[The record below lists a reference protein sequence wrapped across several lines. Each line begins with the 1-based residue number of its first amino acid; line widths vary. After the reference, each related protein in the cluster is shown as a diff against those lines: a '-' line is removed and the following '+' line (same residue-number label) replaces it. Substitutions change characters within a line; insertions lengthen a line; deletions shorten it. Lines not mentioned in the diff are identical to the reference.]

1 MEFDPLLCQPV
12 KLLFVLGDAGDL
24 AENATAYVSIEPCT
38 IKGEHCTVLAVLK
51 DAGIDVTTDVRSL
64 KRVDMVENCLRFD
77 SEKEFFRTRRKR
89 KEEEKDRSQRE
100 IPTW

>member
-1 MEFDPLLCQPV
+1 
-12 KLLFVLGDAGDL
+12 
-24 AENATAYVSIEPCT
+24 
-38 IKGEHCTVLAVLK
+38 
-51 DAGIDVTTDVRSL
+51 
-64 KRVDMVENCLRFD
+64 MVENCLRFD